1 MTTLPTWLVVVL
13 VLVGPVVAGITIAAS
28 SALLRERSRQKRLRQ
43 KRLIGLRREPER
55 AEPRGTASGGPREEA
70 TERPQERRGFFSRLF
85 GG

>member
-13 VLVGPVVAGITIAAS
+13 VLAGPVVAGIIIAAS

-55 AEPRGTASGGPREEA
+55 AEPRSTPGGPQRGA
-70 TERPQERRGFFSRLF
+70 ERPWWRKMF
-85 GG
+85 GGQRTNVQ

>member
-13 VLVGPVVAGITIAAS
+13 VLAGPVVTGIIIAAS
-28 SALLRERSRQKRLRQ
+28 SALLRERSRQKRLRQKRLRQ

-55 AEPRGTASGGPREEA
+55 AEPRSTPGGPQRGA
-70 TERPQERRGFFSRLF
+70 LRPWWRKMF